1 MIVGREGCG
10 GTAEGA
16 LLDDSCKFAGGVSL
30 IVGREGCDDVAAG
43 AIEGVVVAEPVAI
56 AGPVIDCVV
65 VEGALL
71 EGDCEFAG
79 KSVSRAR
86 R

>member
-1 MIVGREGCG
+1 MIVGREGCDG
-10 GTAEGA
+10 VVEDATAG
-16 LLDDSCKFAGGVSL
+16 D
-30 IVGREGCDDVAAG
+30 
-43 AIEGVVVAEPVAI
+43 VVAEPVAF
-56 AGPVIDCVV
+56 AGPAVDCGVA
-65 VEGALL
+65 EGALL